1 MQTAKRYFEG
11 CELDDPFA
19 LRWAHLPELPAVS
32 TRHWFRH
39 KQRIKWRTTPKEFR
53 IHARLGDARL
63 EYLVPLVL
71 RNNYGWEGLP
81 PVRRFPNTLVTLEIL
96 SLYVQIAVKYLQSN
110 KVLGAIAFAYG
121 FRDDGVAR
129 PPKSRLHYYADM
141 LEAFIET
148 VFDDNASAGTEWLEA
163 LWSSRC
169 FPDLQSCIED
179 HWRSYGQCHSSPC
192 GLSVLMS

>member
-71 RNNYGWEGLP
+71 RNNYGSEGLP
-81 PVRRFPNTLVTLEIL
+81 PVRRFPNTLVALEIL

-110 KVLGAIAFAYG
+110 KVLGAIAFAYD
-121 FRDDGVAR
+121 FRDDRVAR
-129 PPKSRLHYYADM
+129 PPKSRLTITPTCSKRSLRQYLM
-141 LEAFIET
+141 TMPLP
-148 VFDDNASAGTEWLEA
+148 A
-163 LWSSRC
+163 LNGSR
-169 FPDLQSCIED
+169 
-179 HWRSYGQCHSSPC
+179 RYGPPGVSPTSSPALKIT
-192 GLSVLMS
+192 GAATVSATPPLVDYPY